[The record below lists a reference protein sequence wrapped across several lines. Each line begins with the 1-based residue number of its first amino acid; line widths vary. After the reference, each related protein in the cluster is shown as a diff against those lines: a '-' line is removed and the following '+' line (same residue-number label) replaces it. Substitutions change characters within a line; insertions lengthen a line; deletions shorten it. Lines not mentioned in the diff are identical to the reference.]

1 MDAMGS
7 FLLYLEKKKE
17 DNTKISSTVFYQAM
31 KIKC

>member
-17 DNTKISSTVFYQAM
+17 DDTKISSTVFYQAM
-31 KIKC
+31 KVEC

>member
-17 DNTKISSTVFYQAM
+17 DNTKMSSTVFYQAM